1 MKDLSF
7 GGSYWVVDFEATSL
21 MTGSKEFVV
30 VIKSSFSAILLT
42 TTQARLKV
50 LGLDKVVMM
59 SYLVNTFVYDSLRS
73 LLYTLGSLYL
83 LQ

>member
-1 MKDLSF
+1 MKGLAF
-7 GGSYWVVDFEATSL
+7 GGAYWVVDIEATSL

-30 VIKSSFSAILLT
+30 VIKSSISTILLT
-42 TTQARLKV
+42 TTQASLKV

-59 SYLVNTFVYDSLRS
+59 SYLVKTFVYDSLRS